1 MCLQVRLLRPIKP
14 DYRENTAAYTP
25 SIVDRTGYLGTLNGQ
40 FLKIPLVIRKSS
52 LKRSFRSMETQ
63 SMSRSRQKAGDVVA
77 PVPV

>member
-1 MCLQVRLLRPIKP
+1 MCLQVRLLRPVKP
-14 DYRENTAAYTP
+14 VYRENAATYTP
-25 SIVDRTGYLGTLNGQ
+25 SIVDRTGCLDTLNSR